1 MTTMTTTIQ
10 NPTAEYGL
18 SRMDDAEYEDEYR
31 NAAAAAAAEGGLVV
45 GTPRPGT
52 SDADNEAAAHAAAT
66 AKAIHVW
73 SFSQAAKQHA
83 ADVKL
88 RRSPKSRTIYRMGV
102 NTRVKRALEILKKK
116 LDDTRIVHHLTP
128 RITEE
133 EFKMLKQGIENF
145 RVKIIVDD
153 SVTLDELREMRQ
165 KNSIEMEK
173 AAFETQ
179 TAFIQY
185 HDYRHPAYTTAKERH
200 GDLMMWNS
208 ALSDE
213 IRRNQQA
220 SPAGVPSQHAQIS
233 PNDSG
238 VALRNILLASTI
250 RRKFISI
257 NSLTTAI
264 RQELVT
270 FLIDDARANDRDEV
284 VKQIKEACI
293 AAAAAKKMK
302 QQQQQQQ

>member
-1 MTTMTTTIQ
+1 MTTTTTIRNIEEI
-10 NPTAEYGL
+10 NPT
-18 SRMDDAEYEDEYR
+18 RMDDAEYEDIY
-31 NAAAAAAAEGGLVV
+31 NIVV

-52 SDADNEAAAHAAAT
+52 SDADNQAAAHAAAT

-83 ADVKL
+83 ADVKQ

-102 NTRVKRALEILKKK
+102 NTHVKKALEILKKK
-116 LDDTRIVHHLTP
+116 LDDTRVVHQLTP

-133 EFKMLKQGIENF
+133 EFNMLKQGIENF
-145 RVKIIVDD
+145 RVKIVVDD

-179 TAFIQY
+179 TAFITH
-185 HDYRHPAYTTAKERH
+185 HDYCHPSYTTAKERH
-200 GDLMMWNS
+200 GDLMIWNS
-208 ALSDE
+208 VLSDE
-213 IRRNQQA
+213 LRRNQQA
-220 SPAGVPSQHAQIS
+220 CPTGVPSQHAQIS

-238 VALRNILLASTI
+238 VTLRNILSAATI

-257 NSLTTAI
+257 NSLTMTI

-270 FLIDDARANDRDEV
+270 FLSDDARANDRDKV
-284 VKQIKEACI
+284 VNQIKACI
-293 AAAAAKKMK
+293 LAKKQK
-302 QQQQQQQ
+302 SSKKH

>member
-1 MTTMTTTIQ
+1 MTTMTTTT
-10 NPTAEYGL
+10 TAINSSSSNIEEFKPI
-18 SRMDDAEYEDEYR
+18 RMDDAEYEEIY
-31 NAAAAAAAEGGLVV
+31 NIVL

-52 SDADNEAAAHAAAT
+52 SDADNQAAAHSAAT
-66 AKAIHVW
+66 AKAIHIW

-83 ADVKL
+83 ADVKR
-88 RRSPKSRTIYRMGV
+88 RRSPKSRTVYRMGV

-116 LDDTRIVHHLTP
+116 LDDTLNVHQLTP
-128 RITEE
+128 RLTEE
-133 EFKMLKQGIENF
+133 EFNMLKQGIENF
-145 RVKIIVDD
+145 RVKIIMHD

-165 KNSIEMEK
+165 KNSIEIEK
-173 AAFETQ
+173 AALEMQ
-179 TAFIQY
+179 TAFIQH
-185 HDYRHPAYTTAKERH
+185 HDYRHLSYITAKERQ
-200 GDLMMWNS
+200 GDMLVWNNV
-208 ALSDE
+208 LSDE

-220 SPAGVPSQHAQIS
+220 CPAGVPSQHAQIS

-238 VALRNILLASTI
+238 VALRNILSASTI

-284 VKQIKEACI
+284 VKQIKECVL
-293 AAAAAKKMK
+293 AKKQK
-302 QQQQQQQ
+302 SA